1 MLAREMFY
9 NKMRHLLILIL
20 ISITNN
26 SFAEIKDQIIK
37 DLENTTNISFN
48 FEQNI
53 NGKIENGNCIIQYP
67 KKIYCNYD
75 LANQKILVSNGNS
88 LVIKTNTS
96 YYLYPLERTPLN
108 LILDKKFLV
117 NKIKESDERII
128 DEKFVNYKFIEK
140 DNEINIFFNKESYN
154 LIGWQ
159 TLDVY
164 QNLSITY
171 ISKIKKNK
179 KLKTK
184 LFNLPQQNILK
195 P

>member
-1 MLAREMFY
+1 MLAKEMFY
-9 NKMRHLLILIL
+9 NKIRFFLILIL
-20 ISITNN
+20 ISITSN
-26 SFAEIKDQIIK
+26 SSAEIKDKIIQNLK
-37 DLENTTNISFN
+37 NTANISFH

-75 LANQKILVSNGNS
+75 LADQKILVSNGNS

-96 YYLYPLERTPLN
+96 YYLYPLDRTPLN

-117 NKIKESDERII
+117 NKIQILNERII
-128 DEKFVNYKFIEK
+128 DEKFINYTFIEK
-140 DNEINIFFNKESYN
+140 DNEINIFFNRKNYE

-159 TLDVY
+159 TLDIY

-171 ISKIKKNK
+171 ISKIIKNK

-184 LFNLPQQNILK
+184 IFDLPQQN
-195 P
+195 

>member
-1 MLAREMFY
+1 MLAKEMFY
-9 NKMRHLLILIL
+9 NKVRYLLILIL

-26 SFAEIKDQIIK
+26 SFAEIKDKIIK
-37 DLENTTNISFN
+37 NLEDTTNISFN

-53 NGKIENGNCIIQYP
+53 NGKIENGNCVIQYP

-75 LANQKILVSNGNS
+75 LADQKILVSNGNS

-96 YYLYPLERTPLN
+96 YYLYPLDRTPLN

-117 NKIKESDERII
+117 NKIKGLNERII
-128 DEKFVNYKFIEK
+128 DEKFVNYKFFEK
-140 DNEINIFFNKESYN
+140 DNEINIFFNKISYE

-159 TLDVY
+159 TLDIY

-171 ISKIKKNK
+171 ISKIKKNE

-184 LFNLPQQNILK
+184 LFDLPQQN
-195 P
+195 

>member
-37 DLENTTNISFN
+37 NLEDTTNISFN

-117 NKIKESDERII
+117 NKIKKSVERII

-140 DNEINIFFNKESYN
+140 DNEINIFFNKISYE

-171 ISKIKKNK
+171 ISKIRKNK
-179 KLKTK
+179 KLETK
-184 LFNLPQQNILK
+184 LFNLPQQN
-195 P
+195 